1 MTPALDGIRIADFSQ
16 WMQGAW
22 GTQKLADMGA
32 DVVKV
37 EPPSGEAQRAAAAG
51 GELYH
56 EESLWFLAM
65 NRNKRSLPL
74 NLKDERGHEVAMRLV
89 EGADVLIENF
99 RPGVMERLGLDYET
113 VREVNPEIVYVSA
126 SGFGQDGPYVD
137 RPGQDLLAQAMT
149 GLAANT
155 GRRDDPPI
163 PAGTFFGDELSATN
177 LALYTAIALVHRE
190 RTGEGQRVE
199 VNLLDSMVDAQ
210 CQEITAALNMD
221 REFERSETNLAH
233 PMTLAPYGIY
243 ETADGYI
250 AISLSPLEDVAAELD
265 VELPAVDSDVEIYH
279 RRDDIHRAI
288 EARTREEA
296 TEPLLERL
304 LEASLWVTKV
314 EDYDDLPD
322 NPQVQHNGMLVDVEH
337 PNAGR
342 ITTTGIPAT
351 LSETPGE
358 IRRDPP
364 VLGEHTDEVLA
375 DIGYDD
381 EEIASLKADDVTFQ
395 TE

>member
-265 VELPAVDSDVEIYH
+265 ADLPDFDSDVELYD
-279 RRDDIHRAI
+279 RRDDVHRAI

-304 LEASLWVTKV
+304 LDAGLWVAKV

-375 DIGYDD
+375 DIGYGD

>member
-1 MTPALDGIRIADFSQ
+1 MKQALEGILVADFSQ

-22 GTQKLADMGA
+22 GAQKLADMGA

-37 EPPSGEAQRAAAAG
+37 EPPFGEAQRQAAPG
-51 GELYH
+51 GELYR
-56 EESLWFLAM
+56 EESPWFLAM

-74 NLKDERGHEVAMRLV
+74 DLKADRGREVAMTLV
-89 EGADVLIENF
+89 EEADVLLENF

-126 SGFGQDGPYVD
+126 TGFGKDGPYVD

-210 CQEITAALNMD
+210 CQEITATINMD
-221 REFERSETNLAH
+221 REFERSESNLAH

-243 ETADGYI
+243 ETADGHL
-250 AISLSPLEDVAAELD
+250 AISLSPLDDVAAALDAEIPD
-265 VELPAVDSDVEIYH
+265 VETEAEVYEH
-279 RRDDIHRAI
+279 RDEIHRAI
-288 EARTREEA
+288 EARTREEP
-296 TEPLLERL
+296 TEPLLDRL
-304 LEASLWVTKV
+304 LEAGLWVAKV
-314 EDYDDLPD
+314 EDYEDVPD
-322 NPQVQHNGMLVDVEH
+322 NPQVQHNGMLVDIDH
-337 PNAGR
+337 PTAGE

-358 IRRDPP
+358 IRRHPP
-364 VLGEHTDEVLA
+364 LLGEHTDEVLEE
-375 DIGYDD
+375 IGYDD
-381 EEIASLKADDVTFQ
+381 DEIASLKDDDVTFQ
-395 TE
+395 SE

>member
-37 EPPSGEAQRAAAAG
+37 EPPFGEAQREAAAG

-243 ETADGYI
+243 ETADGHI

-265 VELPAVDSDVEIYH
+265 AELPDVDSDVEVYD

-288 EARTREEA
+288 EARTSEEE

-304 LEASLWVTKV
+304 LEAGLWVAKV

-375 DIGYDD
+375 DVGYGE

-395 TE
+395 AE